1 VSAENGFKINPKFA
15 FSCKKNRQEMRK
27 KSGKIRGGGN
37 PVYNTFNY

>member
-27 KSGKIRGGGN
+27 NPEKFVEVGN
-37 PVYNTFNY
+37 PV